1 MPSRMVSQNA
11 EVSPGTPFHCWYHCV
26 VNPFQVKL
34 TCGRP
39 VLTLLKL
46 YATITKIGST
56 R

>member
-1 MPSRMVSQNA
+1 MA
-11 EVSPGTPFHCWYHCV
+11 LHWAHHCV

-39 VLTLLKL
+39 VVTLLKL
-46 YATITKIGST
+46 YKIMTRIGST